1 MVRKIGSHFLKIWK
15 GSYTMRYRVGLAVA
29 LIVLSLLLS
38 SCSSTEQLGINW
50 HGLLAQFLSFG
61 ILLTVLTFLFYK
73 YIIPKLEE
81 RSNKIKESMDQ
92 AEFIKQQVAKTEQM
106 VQEQLAQA
114 RRQGQDLVAQAAQIG
129 ERLREEAQQ
138 QARQDAE
145 AIVVRTRS
153 EIQAEREEAIA
164 KLREEFVDIAIQ
176 AAERVINKA
185 LDKETHRQLI
195 QEALEESTKLKK
207 EG

>member
-1 MVRKIGSHFLKIWK
+1 MVRKIDSHFLKIWK

-129 ERLREEAQQ
+129 ERLREEARQ